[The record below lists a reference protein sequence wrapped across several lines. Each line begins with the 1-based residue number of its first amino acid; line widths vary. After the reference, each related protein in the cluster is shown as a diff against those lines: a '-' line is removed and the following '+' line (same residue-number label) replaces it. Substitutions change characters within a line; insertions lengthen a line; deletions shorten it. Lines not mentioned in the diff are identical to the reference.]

1 MERLQ
6 IMFGKLKSGSLI
18 SASWQIVKKEKGI
31 IISQVIGA
39 VAWLVVFALGV
50 LVVYNLGA
58 SNVVMD
64 NGTLSEASFD
74 MSPIGIIFSLFLI
87 ILLSVITHIVSAFV
101 LILALARFRSEPVTS
116 SMAIDKLKSRL
127 KGIILFSLLSS
138 TVGLILNILQDRIPF
153 LGGKIVAWLGSVAW
167 AIASMFGLA
176 VAVDQGQDNPV
187 KAVKESAGIVKKT
200 FGDNIKINIVLLP
213 IVLLGVLLTFVV
225 SALTGVLVTTGGL
238 SDTSSIIFTGSV
250 FTVALVVT
258 MILTS
263 SIQAVIQAGLYEYA
277 ISGKTPENFNAEMFK
292 SVITPKKAKKI
303 FGRA

>member
-1 MERLQ
+1 M
-6 IMFGKLKSGSLI
+6 
-18 SASWQIVKKEKGI
+18 
-31 IISQVIGA
+31 
-39 VAWLVVFALGV
+39 
-50 LVVYNLGA
+50 
-58 SNVVMD
+58 
-64 NGTLSEASFD
+64 
-74 MSPIGIIFSLFLI
+74 
-87 ILLSVITHIVSAFV
+87 
-101 LILALARFRSEPVTS
+101 LILALARFRSDPVTS

-138 TVGLILNILQDRIPF
+138 TVGLILNILQDRIPL